1 MIDETKVS
9 YLKNDKVKL
18 TMSMESYIRLLNGYN
33 DLNSALRTM
42 MEIQDLYLSDINKI
56 DNFQWVLLRGLGFK
70 RAEDKW
76 YTNDAVLSN
85 SGRAK

>member
-1 MIDETKVS
+1 MIDDTKVS

-56 DNFQWVLLRGLGFK
+56 DNFQWVLFRGLGFK

>member
-56 DNFQWVLLRGLGFK
+56 DNFQWVLFRGLGFK

>member
-56 DNFQWVLLRGLGFK
+56 DNFQWVLFRGLGFK

-85 SGRAK
+85 SGRAE

>member
-1 MIDETKVS
+1 MIDETQVS

-56 DNFQWVLLRGLGFK
+56 DSFQWVLFRGLGFK
-70 RAEDKW
+70 RAKDSC
-76 YTNDAVLSN
+76 YTYDAVLSN
-85 SGRAK
+85 SGRVE

>member
-1 MIDETKVS
+1 MIDDTKVS

-18 TMSMESYIRLLNGYN
+18 TMSMESYIKLLNGYN
-33 DLNSALRTM
+33 DLNRALRTM

-56 DNFQWVLLRGLGFK
+56 DNFQWVLFRGLGFK